1 MKQDEI
7 IEMAKQAG
15 MKAAT
20 APSGTVGDYLWGTP
34 HELAKFFRLAYAR
47 GMLKREEQL
56 MQLFLDPENQPTQ
69 FGTATQ
75 EYREQEI
82 KEEREACANLCED
95 QTQEYYSDGSKR
107 AMNYQ
112 CADAIRARGEPTSRG
127 EE

>member
-1 MKQDEI
+1 MTQDEK

-15 MKAAT
+15 FWKDLFAYPEFKEHLEVFTKLVEERTAA
-20 APSGTVGDYLWGTP
+20 
-34 HELAKFFRLAYAR
+34 K
-47 GMLKREEQL
+47 
-56 MQLFLDPENQPTQ
+56 
-69 FGTATQ
+69 
-75 EYREQEI
+75 
-82 KEEREACANLCED
+82 EREACANLCED